1 MGGVVVDRVVPQ
13 ALGAWGCGWLARC
26 LRHLVIQYVTWQ
38 IEATAEATV
47 SSRKKHLWFSEL
59 LVCCC
64 SGPDTAP
71 RIRHCGD
78 GPVLQ
83 QANAGMLSSTLTQS
97 RSLLLCCAS
106 GERYRWWSPV
116 CGVALEQ
123 TFTIREPVRGALPDF
138 RIEQTDCEGQ
148 RSAAGFD

>member
-1 MGGVVVDRVVPQ
+1 MLGVWTVGKMPQ
-13 ALGAWGCGWLARC
+13 ALGDTICDLANGGNGRGYCEQPESICGFL
-26 LRHLVIQYVTWQ
+26 L
-38 IEATAEATV
+38 
-47 SSRKKHLWFSEL
+47 L

-71 RIRHCGD
+71 RIRHVGN

-83 QANAGMLSSTLTQS
+83 QAIAGMLSSTLTQS

-123 TFTIREPVRGALPDF
+123 TFTI
-138 RIEQTDCEGQ
+138 
-148 RSAAGFD
+148 